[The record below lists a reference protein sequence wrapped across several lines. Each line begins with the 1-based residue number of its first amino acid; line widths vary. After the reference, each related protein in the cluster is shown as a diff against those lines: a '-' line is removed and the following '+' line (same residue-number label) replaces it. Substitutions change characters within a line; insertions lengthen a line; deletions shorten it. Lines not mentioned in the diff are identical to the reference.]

1 MERHN
6 RINYLVLAILTEWK
20 IQSRNLPIIKL
31 KDEQIRKALRKMPE
45 SVREQFEPHIKEI
58 LQTESCVNEFG
69 QWHFIE
75 HDSFSWLLV
84 HADCMKETIVWPE
97 AVFIATLRTKLPLD
111 EICVMLHVETEI
123 L

>member
-45 SVREQFEPHIKEI
+45 SVREQFEPHIKEV

-75 HDSFSWLLV
+75 HDSFSWVVV
-84 HADCMKETIVWPE
+84 HADCMKETIVWHE
-97 AVFIATLRTKLPLD
+97 AVIIETLTTKLPLD